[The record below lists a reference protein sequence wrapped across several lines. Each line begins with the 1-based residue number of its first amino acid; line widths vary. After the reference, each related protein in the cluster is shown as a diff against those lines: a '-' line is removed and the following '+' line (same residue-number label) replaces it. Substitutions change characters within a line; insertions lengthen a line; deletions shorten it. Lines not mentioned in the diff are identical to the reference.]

1 MGSGLIDGAAGGGS
15 DTATG
20 LAQGVA
26 LEFNPV
32 GGVNNAV
39 QDRVGISGIPN
50 RPVPAAQGDLGGQ
63 DDLAAVMAVIDN
75 LHQIPPLRRTQ
86 FAHHPVIDQQE
97 IDLGNSPHQSAGSGA
112 KPRFGRIKMTLVS
125 E

>member
-32 GGVNNAV
+32 SGVNNAV
-39 QDRVGISGIPN
+39 QDRVGISGIAD
-50 RPVPAAQGDLGGQ
+50 RPVPAAQGDLG
-63 DDLAAVMAVIDN
+63 ASVI
-75 LHQIPPLRRTQ
+75 
-86 FAHHPVIDQQE
+86 
-97 IDLGNSPHQSAGSGA
+97 
-112 KPRFGRIKMTLVS
+112 LV
-125 E
+125 EHVDVE